1 MARKIYKRIGIRRDK
16 NLADLSDRK
25 QGLNNLLDA
34 LVSTGTYISE
44 DLDPLRNMH
53 TEGLN
58 ANQYQKIGGS
68 RTQITNQ
75 NGQLSDLLP
84 PVTYQNKLDKFQFFA
99 GEPRLNGGNGLT
111 AKYYDQEN
119 IDISTTNIFSGT
131 PIKIDNF
138 WEAGNF
144 TYTGKITPL
153 ANNSNGGIEW
163 DGFFIPTRTGPHT
176 FSYTTTASF
185 TFEFEDIAESGT
197 VTERMRVGTDHVIST
212 EDYPGATNN
221 ETGEFDPQVAFGA
234 TVTASG
240 STNTNILTLATAGN
254 STKIGIGMSVSGPNI
269 VKDSKVYGVNQ
280 TTGVIELTHP
290 DVTVPDAGTPAIQGG
305 AISNQNITFY
315 RNIGVLGK
323 KSYTTPTLIA
333 YQKYRIRYRYF
344 IPRYEGPGPTE
355 TSSSGTF
362 IAIDSSSLDRTA
374 NMDFLFPGSTTSS
387 NLRFE
392 NLYSTDYDFSD
403 SAKGVFPKFMD
414 NSILFGGGTI
424 GSSSNSADYVKV
436 TSSKKIDIKYVP
448 PTSLSDITKATQTCL
463 LTNGSPVLSLDN
475 TNGIEIGN
483 YVFGENIPGGTLGT
497 GTTRV
502 INIVINEFVILDQN
516 ATGGGSKSLT
526 FIDHRGFVKR
536 VTGSATADDGSTPA
550 NSILTISSGDTTNLK
565 TDMIVIANGI
575 QQYTGITTIH
585 PSLTNSDQQVK
596 IFPRQGLGNRS
607 FYFYESKGLRNDSL
621 LQFCEPDIARCLIVV
636 GTVPANSNV
645 ITVESIPPDVVNGWT
660 ARGFQFSDRD
670 SNGNFNPTTITIN
683 TPGTNQITLS
693 RATINP
699 LLDGEK
705 VTVAAANRGDRTLC
719 CPPLDTSPPF
729 QATTEG
735 LETSSQF
742 PNLKLSSGDVKFNNL
757 TVIKDI
763 TVDSANAE
771 TDVSTKYLDL
781 NYDNGTPNGI
791 NYKILCE

>member
-1 MARKIYKRIGIRRDK
+1 MAKKIYKRIGIRRDR

-58 ANQYQKIGGS
+58 AEQYQKIGGS

-75 NGQLSDLLP
+75 NGSLSDLLP

-119 IDISTTNIFSGT
+119 IDIGTTNIFSGT

-163 DGFFIPTRTGPHT
+163 DGFFIPTKTGPHT
-176 FSYTTTASF
+176 FTYTTTASF

-212 EDYPGATNN
+212 EDYPGATND

-234 TVTASG
+234 TITASG
-240 STNTNILTLATAGN
+240 SANTNILTLATAGN
-254 STKIGIGMSVSGPNI
+254 STRIGIGMSVSGPNI

-305 AISNQNITFY
+305 AISNQDITFY
-315 RNIGVLGK
+315 RNIGVLGN
-323 KSYTTPTLIA
+323 KSYRTPTLIA

-362 IAIDSSSLDRTA
+362 IAVDSSSLDRTA
-374 NMDFLFPGSTTSS
+374 NMDFLFPGATSNS

-392 NLYSTDYDFSD
+392 NLYGIDYDFSD
-403 SAKGVFPKFMD
+403 SVKGVFPKFMD

-424 GSSSNSADYVKV
+424 GNPVAGTNVTGSAAYVKV
-436 TSSKKIDIKYVP
+436 TSSKKIDIKYTP
-448 PTSLSDITKATQTCL
+448 PTSLSDITKATQTCN
-463 LTNGSPVLSLDN
+463 LTNGSPVISLDN

-502 INIVINEFVILDQN
+502 IDIVINSFVILDQN

-536 VTGSATADDGSTPA
+536 VTGTA
-550 NSILTISSGDTTNLK
+550 NSSSGELTISSGDTANLK
-565 TDMIVIANGI
+565 TDMIVIARVGTTEM
-575 QQYTGITTIH
+575 QQYTGITTNG
-585 PSLTNSDQQVK
+585 STNKVN
-596 IFPRQGLGNRS
+596 IFPKQGFTNTS

-621 LQFCEPDIARCLIVV
+621 LQFCKPDIARCLKIV
-636 GTVPANSNV
+636 GTINSPSST
-645 ITVESIPPDVVNGWT
+645 ILVESVPPGNIVGYRV
-660 ARGFQFSDRD
+660 RGFQFSDATVGGV
-670 SNGNFNPTTITIN
+670 NGTLISAVSAPDPSTGNVTISLSQPTV
-683 TPGTNQITLS
+683 
-693 RATINP
+693 NP
-699 LLDGEK
+699 LFDDEK
-705 VTVAAANRGDRTLC
+705 VSIAVANEGDRTLC

-781 NYDNGTPNGI
+781 DYNGV

>member
-1 MARKIYKRIGIRRDK
+1 MAKKIYKRIGIRRDR
-16 NLADLSDRK
+16 NLADLSDTK

-58 ANQYQKIGGS
+58 AEQYQKIGGS

-75 NGQLSDLLP
+75 NGSLSDLLP

-119 IDISTTNIFSGT
+119 IDIGTTNIFSGT

-163 DGFFIPTRTGPHT
+163 DGFFIPTKTGPHT
-176 FSYTTTASF
+176 FSYATTASF

-197 VTERMRVGTDHVIST
+197 ITERMRVGTDHVIST
-212 EDYPGATNN
+212 EDYPGATND

-254 STKIGIGMSVSGPNI
+254 STRIGIGMSVSGPNI

-280 TTGVIELTHP
+280 TTGVIELVHP

-305 AISNQNITFY
+305 AISNQDITFY
-315 RNIGVLGK
+315 RNVGVLGS

-362 IAIDSSSLDRTA
+362 IAVDSSSLDRTA
-374 NMDFLFPGSTTSS
+374 NMDFLVPGDASGS

-392 NLYSTDYDFSD
+392 NLYDIDYDFSD
-403 SAKGVFPKFMD
+403 SVKGVFPKFMD
-414 NSILFGGGTI
+414 NSILFGGGTV

-463 LTNGSPVLSLDN
+463 LTNGSPVISLNN

-502 INIVINEFVILDQN
+502 IDIVINAFVILDQN

-536 VTGSATADDGSTPA
+536 VTGTA
-550 NSILTISSGDTTNLK
+550 NSSSGELTISSGDTANLK
-565 TDMIVIANGI
+565 TDMIVIARVGTTEM
-575 QQYTGITTIH
+575 QQYTGITTNG
-585 PSLTNSDQQVK
+585 STNKVD
-596 IFPRQGLGNRS
+596 IFPKQGFTNTS

-621 LQFCEPDIARCLIVV
+621 LQYCKPDEARCLIVV

-670 SNGNFNPTTITIN
+670 INGNFNPTTITIN

>member
-1 MARKIYKRIGIRRDK
+1 MPKKIYKRIGIRRDR
-16 NLADLSDRK
+16 NLSDLSDTTLS
-25 QGLNNLLDA
+25 LNNLLDG

-44 DLDPLRNMH
+44 DLDALRNIY
-53 TEGLN
+53 TEGLVS
-58 ANQYQKIGGS
+58 NQYRKIAGS

-75 NGQLSDLLP
+75 NGSLNDLLP

-131 PIKIDNF
+131 PIKTDNF

-163 DGFFIPTRTGPHT
+163 DGFFVPTKTGPHT

-212 EDYPGATNN
+212 EDYPGATND

-240 STNTNILTLATAGN
+240 SVNTNILTLSTAGN
-254 STKIGIGMSVSGPNI
+254 STRIGVGMSVSGPNI

-280 TTGVIELTHP
+280 TTGVITLRHP

-305 AISNQNITFY
+305 TISSQNITFY
-315 RNIGVLGK
+315 RNIGVVGS

-333 YQKYRIRYRYF
+333 YQKYRIKYRYF

-355 TSSSGTF
+355 TSPSGTF
-362 IAIDSSSLDRTA
+362 IAIDSSSLDRNA
-374 NMDFLFPGSTTSS
+374 NMDFLFPGANAST
-387 NLRFE
+387 NLSFY
-392 NLYSTDYDFSD
+392 NLYSVDYDFSD

-424 GSSSNSADYVKV
+424 GNPVAGSNVTGSQAYAKV
-436 TSSKKIDIKYVP
+436 TSSKKIDIKYTP
-448 PTSLSDITKATQTCL
+448 PTSLSGITKATQTCL
-463 LTNGSPVLSLDN
+463 LTNGSPVISLNN

-502 INIVINEFVILDQN
+502 IDIVINAFVILDQN

-536 VTGSATADDGSTPA
+536 VTGTA
-550 NSILTISSGDTTNLK
+550 NSSSGELTISSGDTANLK
-565 TDMIVIANGI
+565 TDMIVIARVGTTEM
-575 QQYTGITTIH
+575 QQYTGITTDG
-585 PSLTNSDQQVK
+585 STNKVN
-596 IFPRQGLGNRS
+596 IFPKQGFTNTS

-621 LQFCEPDIARCLIVV
+621 LKYCEPDIARCLIVV
-636 GTVPANSNV
+636 GNVPAGENV
-645 ITVESIPPDVVNGWT
+645 ITVESIPPDVVNGWS

-670 SNGNFNPTTITIN
+670 ISGNLNPTTITIN

-705 VTVAAANRGDRTLC
+705 VSVAVATQGDRTLC

-757 TVIKDI
+757 TVIKNI

-781 NYDNGTPNGI
+781 DYNGV

>member
-1 MARKIYKRIGIRRDK
+1 MAKKIYKRIGIRRDR

-58 ANQYQKIGGS
+58 AEQYQKIGGS

-75 NGQLSDLLP
+75 NGSLSDLLP

-119 IDISTTNIFSGT
+119 IDIGTTNIFSGT

-176 FSYTTTASF
+176 FTYTTTASF

-212 EDYPGATNN
+212 EDYPGATND

-234 TVTASG
+234 TITASG
-240 STNTNILTLATAGN
+240 SANTNILTLATAGN
-254 STKIGIGMSVSGPNI
+254 STRIGIGMSVSGPNI

-305 AISNQNITFY
+305 AISNQDITFY
-315 RNIGVLGK
+315 RNIGVLGN
-323 KSYTTPTLIA
+323 KSYRTPTLIA

-362 IAIDSSSLDRTA
+362 IAVDSSSLDRTA
-374 NMDFLFPGSTTSS
+374 NMDYFFPGATTNS

-392 NLYSTDYDFSD
+392 NLYGIDYDFSD
-403 SAKGVFPKFMD
+403 SVKGVFPKFMD

-424 GSSSNSADYVKV
+424 GNPVAGTNVTGSAAYVKV

-448 PTSLSDITKATQTCL
+448 PTSLSDITKATQTCN
-463 LTNGSPVLSLDN
+463 LTNGSSVISLDN

-483 YVFGENIPGGTLGT
+483 YVFGTNIPGGTLGT

-502 INIVINEFVILDQN
+502 IDIVINKFVILDQN
-516 ATGGGSKSLT
+516 ATGGGSQSIT

-536 VTGSATADDGSTPA
+536 ATGSTSGNT
-550 NSILTISSGDTTNLK
+550 LTISNGDTTNLK
-565 TDMIVIANGI
+565 TDMIVIASGGA
-575 QQYTGITTIH
+575 QYTGITTTG
-585 PSLTNSDQQVK
+585 SSTQVN
-596 IFPRQGLGNRS
+596 IFPSQGLGNRS
-607 FYFYESKGLRNDSL
+607 LYFYQGKGLINDSL
-621 LQFCEPDIARCLIVV
+621 LQFCQPSIAQCLLVDGAV
-636 GTVPANSNV
+636 TAGNTV
-645 ITVESIPPDVVNGWT
+645 ITVTSIPAGTNGWT
-660 ARGFQFSDRD
+660 VRGFQFADD
-670 SNGNFNPTTITIN
+670 TTITIN
-683 TPGTNQITLS
+683 SPAANQITLS
-693 RATINP
+693 KPTIND
-699 LLDGEK
+699 LVNGEK
-705 VTVAAANRGDRTLC
+705 ISIAPASNGDRTLC
-719 CPPLDTSPPF
+719 CPPVDTSPPF
-729 QATTEG
+729 TPTEDG
-735 LETSSQF
+735 LETTSSF
-742 PNLKLSSGDVKFNNL
+742 PNLKIVSGDVKFDNL
-757 TVIKDI
+757 TVIKNI
-763 TVDSANAE
+763 TVEPYTTS
-771 TDVSTKYLDL
+771 DVSSKYLDI
-781 NYDNGTPNGI
+781 NTPSGNF
-791 NYKILCE
+791 KILCE